1 MTLFIS
7 VCQYIAT
14 THLKLFEKADAKDK
28 NMEMLQEAVNL
39 TKQIQQPEKED
50 KKVKFITADAG
61 RRKTVANLQGFHKKV
76 QREGQDL
83 NLEKQFKKNLEQLGK
98 DSDRFVLG

>member
-1 MTLFIS
+1 
-7 VCQYIAT
+7 
-14 THLKLFEKADAKDK
+14 
-28 NMEMLQEAVNL
+28 MLQEAVNL
-39 TKQIQQPEKED
+39 TKQIQQPEKDD

-98 DSDRFVLG
+98 DSDGFVLG